1 MSLRRVLHRW
11 KPSTSTSIHWDS
23 LLADTCNVCLHR
35 LMCHKVLFKL
45 AFLQVRLEAK
55 YLFRYFLVLSLYA
68 FKLCLALIEV
78 KTLGLELDSS
88 YRVTLAQRCAI
99 IDFVKIWFLAC

>member
-1 MSLRRVLHRW
+1 
-11 KPSTSTSIHWDS
+11 
-23 LLADTCNVCLHR
+23 
-35 LMCHKVLFKL
+35 MCHKVLFKL

-78 KTLGLELDSS
+78 ETLGLELDSS
-88 YRVTLAQRCAI
+88 YRVAFTQCCTI
-99 IDFVKIWFLAC
+99 INFVKIWFLAC

>member
-1 MSLRRVLHRW
+1 
-11 KPSTSTSIHWDS
+11 
-23 LLADTCNVCLHR
+23 
-35 LMCHKVLFKL
+35 MCHKVLFKL
-45 AFLQVRLEAK
+45 AFLQVRLKAK

-88 YRVTLAQRCAI
+88 YRVAFTQCCTI
-99 IDFVKIWFLAC
+99 INFVKIWFLAC